1 MLRKLFPILGLSLI
15 AFPAAVLGLG
25 LGEIRSTS
33 SLNEP
38 FRGEIALIGVKTTDL
53 DAVKVRLASDK
64 EFAKTGAQR
73 FYFLSQLK
81 FQPEASPSGH
91 TVIAVTSTE
100 PIREPFL
107 DFLVEVNWPQGRF
120 VREYTVLLD
129 PPVTLPGVAPPPG
142 APATISPRTESPPAP
157 ARPAPGEQRSATAPR
172 GARAPVTYG
181 PVQRGETLWS
191 IAKRVEVPG
200 STHQQVLQA
209 LFKENPA
216 AFIDS
221 DINRLRAGA
230 TLTLRNQDASVRDA
244 QPGPGGTEQSTATTG
259 SEEKYRLRIASPK
272 SAEPAKGG
280 VGAAPAGPR
289 GDLEPDLSL
298 VREESASIRQETGD
312 LRQRV
317 QELESQL
324 TDVRKLLKLRN
335 AQLAQLQVAV
345 MGADASAGAEAAK
358 AASVA
363 TQPVSEA
370 EKEQTSPA
378 ALAGD
383 QVVAVETPTAHR
395 TSGVPDTAL
404 TSEAA
409 PSREAGTDLAAKS
422 TPPSTAQSAGE
433 TAPSPSASHPPRIEP
448 DSGRSW
454 MDTAAQLGA
463 AMGEPTSL
471 AVLGSTVVVLLL
483 LLTYSVSRRHRAEA
497 SVPLG
502 DPVSQ
507 AGGAPGLRQSVPEP
521 GVMAAPRESAEK
533 WANLFG
539 KQPQPQVEQPP
550 DEDKDVLAEADVY
563 LGFARYKDAATLVR
577 DALAR
582 QPARLDLKMKLAE
595 IHHSAGDRAAFS
607 RVFAEIKSSEQV
619 QLDARSLERLS
630 AMAADL
636 GVDMDTGET
645 KPAAQEPI
653 PEPSPLMAE
662 KAAPMQAQPGWGA
675 RQEKVAEPLD
685 LESNLDLDAA
695 LREIEQISSRPIVEV
710 KDAPP
715 RSAEEREVMEWLD
728 KLGPEL
734 GPTDYN
740 KLTAASQ
747 EQSGPGEAEGTKGPG
762 ARESEPT
769 DETAI
774 KLDLARAYLAMSDND
789 GARFILEE
797 VMEEAEG
804 AQKAEAERLLA
815 SLG

>member
-15 AFPAAVLGLG
+15 AFPATVLGLG
-25 LGEIRSTS
+25 LGEIRSAS

-38 FRGEIALIGVKTTDL
+38 FKGEIALIGVKTTEL
-53 DAVKVRLASDK
+53 DTVKVQLASDK

-73 FYFLSQLK
+73 FHFLSQLK

-91 TVIAVTSTE
+91 PVIAITSSQ

-107 DFLVEVNWPQGRF
+107 DFLVEVNWPQGRL
-120 VREYTVLLD
+120 VKEYTVLLD
-129 PPVTLPGVAPPPG
+129 PPVTLPGVAPPPRV
-142 APATISPRTESPPAP
+142 PAMVSPRTERLSPPAP
-157 ARPAPGEQRSATAPR
+157 ARTAPR
-172 GARAPVTYG
+172 GQRSAAAPQAAAPATYG
-181 PVQRGETLWS
+181 PVRRGETLWS

-200 STHQQVLQA
+200 ATHQQVMQS
-209 LFKENPA
+209 LFKENPE
-216 AFIDS
+216 AFIGNDM
-221 DINRLRAGA
+221 NKLRSGA
-230 TLTLRNQDASVRDA
+230 TLTLGGQAASVRDV
-244 QPGPGGTEQSTATTG
+244 QPGPGGAEQTAATAG
-259 SEEKYRLRIASPK
+259 AEEKYRLRIASPK
-272 SAEPAKGG
+272 SGESAKGG
-280 VGAAPAGPR
+280 AGAAPAAPR

-317 QELESQL
+317 QDLESQL

-345 MGADASAGAEAAK
+345 MGADAGASAEAAK
-358 AASVA
+358 APSVA
-363 TQPVSEA
+363 TQPPSEA
-370 EKEQTSPA
+370 EKEQTSPV

-383 QVVAVETPTAHR
+383 GIAAVETPTAHR
-395 TSGVPDTAL
+395 ASGVPDTAL

-409 PSREAGTDLAAKS
+409 PGRPAGADSATDS
-422 TPPSTAQSAGE
+422 TTPSTVQSTSEA
-433 TAPSPSASHPPRIEP
+433 APSASSPRPRIEP
-448 DSGRSW
+448 GSGKSW

-471 AVLGSTVVVLLL
+471 AVLGSTVAVLLL

-502 DPVSQ
+502 EPVPQ
-507 AGGAPGLRQSVPEP
+507 AAGAPGLWKSVPEP
-521 GVMAAPRESAEK
+521 GVMAAPRESADK
-533 WANLFG
+533 WANVFG
-539 KQPQPQVEQPP
+539 KQPQPQVEQPR

-577 DALAR
+577 DALVR
-582 QPARLDLKMKLAE
+582 QPERLDLKMKLAE

-607 RVFAEIKSSEQV
+607 RVFAEIKSSEQE

-630 AMAADL
+630 IRAADL

-662 KAAPMQAQPGWGA
+662 KAASMEAPPDWGA
-675 RQEKVAEPLD
+675 RQEDVAEPLD
-685 LESNLDLDAA
+685 LESSLDLDSA
-695 LREIEQISSRPIVEV
+695 LREIEEISSRPIAEV

-715 RSAEEREVMEWLD
+715 RSAEEREVLEWLD
-728 KLGPEL
+728 KLGPDL
-734 GPTDYN
+734 RPTNDD
-740 KLTAASQ
+740 KLAAASP
-747 EQSGPGEAEGTKGPG
+747 EQSGTREAKGTKGPG
-762 ARESEPT
+762 PRESEAS
-769 DETAI
+769 DDTAI

-815 SLG
+815 SLE